1 MKATYIGLCVISAL
15 LSVYTLVTKQFEL
28 LPIINIIMCVVF
40 LLIAFREYKLK
51 KDKTNVLI
59 LVFAAIIIA
68 IFTAIGVFL

>member
-40 LLIAFREYKLK
+40 LLIAYREYKLK
-51 KDKTNVLI
+51 KDKTNVII

-68 IFTAIGVFL
+68 IFTAVGVFL

>member
-40 LLIAFREYKLK
+40 LLIAYREYKLK

>member
-28 LPIINIIMCVVF
+28 LPIINIIMCVAF
-40 LLIAFREYKLK
+40 LLIAYREYKLK

-59 LVFAAIIIA
+59 LVFAAVIIA

>member
-40 LLIAFREYKLK
+40 LLIAYREYKLK

-59 LVFAAIIIA
+59 LVFAAVIIA